1 MSLHYKGIIHKA
13 RISDI
18 LKYFRLHFGFALQ
31 KQMVLPVYR
40 NVVSF
45 ATVENFKSILIFDQI
60 FWHHNN
66 NDFTS
71 LKAILY

>member
-13 RISDI
+13 KISDI
-18 LKYFRLHFGFALQ
+18 LKYFRLYFGFALQ

-45 ATVENFKSILIFDQI
+45 ATVQNFKSILIFDNI
-60 FWHHNN
+60 S
-66 NDFTS
+66 DPTITMILPS
-71 LKAILY
+71 LKQTL